1 MAIGFWSKL
10 KAFGKKLVKGAKTVY
25 TKVIKPA
32 FNILKPALKTGAA
45 ALGGAYGGPGG
56 AALASG
62 AFEVLDEGINGHWGA
77 AVQKGKAAIADGSV
91 PIPDWLRK
99 QMAAGGGG
107 GGG

>member
-10 KAFGKKLVKGAKTVY
+10 KAFGKKLVKGAKAAY

-32 FNILKPALKTGAA
+32 FNLLKPALKTGAA

-77 AVQKGKAAIADGSV
+77 AVQKSKAAIADGSV
-91 PIPDWLRK
+91 PIPDWLRR
-99 QMAAGGGG
+99 MTAGGGG
-107 GGG
+107 